1 MGGKNSYESTRRYQ
15 LKAYDRIGVMVR
27 KGEKEIY
34 AAHAAAR
41 GESLN
46 AFIRR
51 AITECMKNDKAGA
64 PAPTTSDD
72 IESAT

>member
-1 MGGKNSYESTRRYQ
+1 MGGKNSYESTHRYQ

-51 AITECMKNDKAGA
+51 AIMECMKNDKSAA
-64 PAPTTSDD
+64 PAPVVPDET
-72 IESAT
+72 ESAT

>member
-1 MGGKNSYESTRRYQ
+1 MGGKTSNASIYKYKC
-15 LKAYDRIGVMVR
+15 KAYDRIALQVY

-51 AITECMKNDKAGA
+51 AIMECMKNDKSAA
-64 PAPTTSDD
+64 PAPAVPDET
-72 IESAT
+72 ESAT